1 MTAFGE
7 RMMRRIVISICL
19 VAVFSGCISSITG
32 NPRLTG
38 KNIAIADL
46 PGVVR
51 TSVRQSFPGSYII
64 RASVIEVAPH
74 PPSYLV
80 RVRHIKGG
88 TSLLELSSTGHIG
101 KEITEP
107 ES

>member
-1 MTAFGE
+1 MTK
-7 RMMRRIVISICL
+7 RMAISICL
-19 VAVFSGCISSITG
+19 AVVFGGCISSIID
-32 NPRLTG
+32 NPKITG
-38 KNIAIADL
+38 KSIAIADL

-51 TSVRQSFPGSYII
+51 TSARQAFPGSYII

-80 RVRHIKGG
+80 RIRHIKGG
-88 TSLLELSSTGHIG
+88 TSLLEISSTGHIG

-107 ES
+107 EIGR

>member
-1 MTAFGE
+1 MFMAA
-7 RMMRRIVISICL
+7 L
-19 VAVFSGCISSITG
+19 VSGCVSTITG
-32 NPRLTG
+32 NPKLTG

-51 TSVRQSFPGSYII
+51 TSARQAFPGSYII

-80 RVRHIKGG
+80 RIRHIKGG
-88 TSLLELSSTGHIG
+88 TSLLEISSTGHIG

-107 ES
+107 EN